1 MHRGWNVREGVECTE
16 GGVYDTLERGWSAQR
31 VER

>member
-1 MHRGWNVREGVECTE
+1 MHRGWNVREGMECTE
-16 GGVYDTLERGWSAQR
+16 GGTLEREWSAQR